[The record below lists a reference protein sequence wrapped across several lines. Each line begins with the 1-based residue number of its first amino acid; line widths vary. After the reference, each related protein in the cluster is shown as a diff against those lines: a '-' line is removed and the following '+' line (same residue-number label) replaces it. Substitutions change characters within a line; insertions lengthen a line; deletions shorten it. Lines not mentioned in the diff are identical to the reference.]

1 MKVERRYAHEVRL
14 RKLEE
19 LAEQKLGWVE
29 ARPESR
35 DAWLAYLQANDHD
48 LETVLLRAHQL
59 TQHPHALHA
68 APDALREKLATLE
81 KESAS
86 AAFTPDLSSPESA
99 LVAYDAELL
108 KTPWDFRLLV
118 ARGFFLNRLGHFAEG
133 LAASE
138 SALRLDPGSDQAF
151 NNRGFALTGLERYD
165 DALVSYAEALWLNPA
180 NASAHTNL
188 GTTLCLQR
196 RYAEAVLAFDQ
207 ALEHNPELAA
217 VHNNRAEALNFLG
230 RYDEALA
237 AADRARELAPELA
250 GPHAVRGFSLFS
262 LHQFAAASESF
273 ARADRLAQLKY
284 PVYLLL
290 QAVALVAVGA
300 AGTRQEGIRLL
311 ASPRLQSFQG
321 HRLLIL
327 RTYQYL
333 HALSRQGQLVRLAEL
348 KKLLDAGI
356 HFPTTWHF
364 SLEPSLTQATLSG
377 HEDAGWLPT
386 LIDVLRAKQPSS
398 VLESW
403 PLWQQL

>member
-1 MKVERRYAHEVRL
+1 MKAERRYAHEVRL
-14 RKLEE
+14 KKLEE
-19 LAEQKLGWVE
+19 LAEQKLGWAE
-29 ARPESR
+29 ARPEAR
-35 DAWLAYLQANDHD
+35 DAWLAYLQANDYD
-48 LETVLLRAHQL
+48 LETVLVRAHQL
-59 TQHPHALHA
+59 AQHPPLLLESPETLA
-68 APDALREKLATLE
+68 EKLATWE
-81 KESAS
+81 GES
-86 AAFTPDLSSPESA
+86 AFTPDLSSPERA

-108 KTPWDFRLLV
+108 KTPWDPRLLV
-118 ARGFFLNRLGHFAEG
+118 ARGFFLNRLGRFAEG

-151 NNRGFALTGLERYD
+151 NNRGFALTGLGRYD
-165 DALVSYAEALWLNPA
+165 DALVSFAEALWLNPA
-180 NASAHTNL
+180 NASAYTNQ
-188 GTTLCLQR
+188 GTTLCVQG
-196 RYAEAVLAFDQ
+196 RYTEAVAAFDQ
-207 ALEHNPELAA
+207 ALVHNPELAA

-262 LHQFAAASESF
+262 LQRFADASTSF
-273 ARADRLAQLKY
+273 GRADRLAQLKN

-290 QAVALVAVGA
+290 QAVALLAVGA

-311 ASPRLQSFQG
+311 ASPRLQGFQG

-348 KKLLDAGI
+348 KKLLDAGV
-356 HFPTTWHF
+356 HFPSTWQF

-386 LIDVLRAKQPSS
+386 LIDVLLARQPSS